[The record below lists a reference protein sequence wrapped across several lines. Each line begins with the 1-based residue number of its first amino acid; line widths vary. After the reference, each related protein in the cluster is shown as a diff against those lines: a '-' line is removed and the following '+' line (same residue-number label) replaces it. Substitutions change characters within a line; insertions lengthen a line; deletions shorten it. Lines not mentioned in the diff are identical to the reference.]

1 VVLVHLKYDYFLI
14 YLHTK
19 SSICLLKKNPRRPK
33 IINDPVHGFIEIP
46 RGTLLSLIDEPAFQ
60 RLRRI
65 KQLGKS
71 SLVYP
76 GAVHSRFNHALG
88 AMYLMR
94 QALDVLRHKKVP
106 ISKKEYRAALIAIL
120 MHDIGHGPF
129 SHALE
134 HVIIPDL
141 HHEDMSLALMEYLNR
156 KYKGKLSLA
165 IEIFTGQYERAFF
178 HQLVSGQLDMDRMD
192 YLIRDSFFTGV
203 VEGVVGIDRII
214 KILHVCEDRLVCED
228 KGIYSL
234 EKFIVARRLMYWQV
248 YLHKAAMAAE
258 YTVVNILKRVR
269 ELVEAKKEVW
279 LDDNLAFFFRNRIS
293 RQSLTDEVIER
304 FIELD
309 DTDIEY
315 ALKKWQSASD
325 PILADLCQRI
335 RSRRLLKVRL
345 QNEPFSPDEIKQKRK
360 RWAQKHK
367 MSAKEAEY
375 YVFSGQVANQPY
387 FENSPQ
393 PIMIWYRD
401 GRLEDLSSASDV
413 QNVHALSEPVVKY
426 YICQPAELVD

>member
-1 VVLVHLKYDYFLI
+1 M
-14 YLHTK
+14 
-19 SSICLLKKNPRRPK
+19 KKHPKRPK

-76 GAVHSRFNHALG
+76 GAMHSRFNHALG
-88 AMYLMR
+88 AMHLMQ
-94 QALDVLRHKKVP
+94 QALDVLKNKRVA
-106 ISKKEYRAALIAIL
+106 ISKKEYRSALLAIL
-120 MHDIGHGPF
+120 LHDLGHGPF

-134 HVIIPDL
+134 NVIIPQL
-141 HHEDMSLALMEYLNR
+141 HHEELSLALMQYLNR
-156 KYKGKLSLA
+156 KYKGKLDMA
-165 IEIFTGQYERAFF
+165 IEMFEGKYEREFF

-214 KILHVCEDRLVCED
+214 KILHVCQDRLVCED

-258 YTVVNILKRVR
+258 LTIVNILKRVR
-269 ELVEAKKEVW
+269 ERVDAGAPVW
-279 LDDNLAFFFRNRIS
+279 MDDNLGYFFKNTITRDNLS
-293 RQSLTDEVIER
+293 DEVLER

-309 DTDIEY
+309 DTDVEF
-315 ALKKWQSASD
+315 ALKKWQNDPD
-325 PILADLCQRI
+325 PILSDLCQRI
-335 RSRRLLKVRL
+335 RSRRLLKIQL
-345 QNEPFSPDEIKQKRK
+345 QNEPFSESLIQERRKQWQKRSK
-360 RWAQKHK
+360 I
-367 MSAKEAEY
+367 SEAESSY
-375 YVFSGQVANQPY
+375 YVFSGKVSNQPY
-387 FENSPQ
+387 FENSEK
-393 PIMIWYRD
+393 PIMIWYRN
-401 GRLEDLSSASDV
+401 GKLVDLSSASDM
-413 QNVHALSEPVVKY
+413 QNVHALAEPVVKY
-426 YICQPAELVD
+426 YLCQPEELVDSE